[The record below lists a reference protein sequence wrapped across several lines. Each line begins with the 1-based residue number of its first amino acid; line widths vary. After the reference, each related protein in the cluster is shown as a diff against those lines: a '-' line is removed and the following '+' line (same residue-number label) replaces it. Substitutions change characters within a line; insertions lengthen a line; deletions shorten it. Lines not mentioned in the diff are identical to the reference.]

1 MSYTMSALA
10 LDVLARVGRM
20 ERQSGLSIY
29 QAATSIQ
36 SLIFKMLLKRK
47 SDLLATGDLALV
59 IPAMGYSAPLPSD
72 FLALA
77 EKPDS
82 QDLYTDWMAGTVV
95 SYNST
100 TGALVV
106 SVNQAAGSDTLAS
119 WDIATV
125 AVPGSY
131 AQVIGSSLT
140 SLAVGLGT
148 KTLIATAGMS
158 LAVGAYIL
166 IVPTDM
172 PLDTAYY
179 RSRRLRPRYLN
190 DDEHDEYSWWEW
202 YGLWGDTSELPCPRP
217 NSYKIIGTTLYIRP
231 KVIVSVKITG
241 KYFAQLSP
249 FSQQSDIIPWNGL
262 FDEVFRAGVVRI
274 LLKGIE
280 IPEADK
286 DFAIFIDREVSTV
299 VDVRINLISNTRR
312 LKRGN
317 YL

>member
-10 LDVLARVGRM
+10 IDILPRVGRM
-20 ERQSGLSIY
+20 VTQSGITIY
-29 QAATSIQ
+29 QAATSVQ
-36 SLIFKMLLKRK
+36 SLIHKVLLSRK
-47 SDLLATGDLALV
+47 SDLIATGDLALIV
-59 IPAMGYSAPLPSD
+59 PAMGYSAPLPSD
-72 FLALA
+72 FVALA
-77 EKPDS
+77 EKPES

-106 SVNQAAGSDTLAS
+106 NVNQCSGSDTLAS

-131 AQVIGSSLT
+131 AQVIGSSVS
-140 SLAVGLGT
+140 SLAAGLGL
-148 KTLIATAGMS
+148 KTLTATAHMT
-158 LAVGAYIL
+158 LVAGAYIL

-172 PLDTAYY
+172 PLTDTYY
-179 RSRRLRPRYLN
+179 RVRRMRPRYLN
-190 DDEHDEYSWWEW
+190 DDEHDEYSWWQW
-202 YGLWGDTSELPCPRP
+202 YGLYGDSSELPCPRP
-217 NSYKIIGTTLYIRP
+217 NAYKIIGTTMYVRP
-231 KVIVSVKITG
+231 KVIVSIKITG
-241 KYFAQLSP
+241 RYFAQMSP
-249 FSQQSDIIPWNGL
+249 FSQQTDVIPWNGF

-280 IPEADK
+280 IPEAEK
-286 DFAIFIDREVSTV
+286 DFAAFIEREVSTILNA
-299 VDVRINLISNTRR
+299 RISLLPDTRR